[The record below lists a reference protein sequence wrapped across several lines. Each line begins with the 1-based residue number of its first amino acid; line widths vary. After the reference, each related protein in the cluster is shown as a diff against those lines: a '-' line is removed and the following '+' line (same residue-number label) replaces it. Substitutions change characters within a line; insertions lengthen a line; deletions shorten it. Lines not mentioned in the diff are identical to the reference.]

1 LAELGYSNPEIRR
14 AMAAIDGSEPIEQA
28 LRLALREL
36 SRA

>member
-1 LAELGYSNPEIRR
+1 
-14 AMAAIDGSEPIEQA
+14 MAAIDGSEPIEQA